1 METKKHDL
9 VVLGGG
15 PAGYVAAIRGAQLG
29 LNVACVEQETGLG
42 GTCLRVGCIPS
53 KALLESSHRYWELKR
68 GLDEHGIH
76 VSDVTLDLPAMMKR
90 KDNIVRSLSGGVS
103 ALFKENGVTRYT
115 GRGRLDG
122 RGRVVVEKGKN
133 ETVLEAPHVLIAT
146 GSKPATLD
154 GVELDGDRVGTSTE
168 ALSYTEVPEHMVV
181 IGAGY
186 IGLELGSVWSR
197 LGSKVTVLEAL
208 DRILPGMDNELAVA
222 AKKILEKQGLSF
234 RLGARVEQAKAD
246 RRGAVVRCQG
256 QKPIACDRVLLA
268 VGRVADTE
276 SLGLETVGIQPGEN
290 GHIAVNEA
298 FQTLTDGLYA
308 AGDCIRGPK
317 LAHKASHE
325 AIACVER
332 IVTGYGHVNYE
343 TIPGVVYTYPEVAS
357 VGKTEE
363 QLQQAG
369 HKYRRGAFLL
379 RASGRART
387 LGETEGTV
395 KILADEATDRVLGV
409 HVLGARAGDLI
420 AEAAAAMEFG
430 ASAEDLARVCHAHP
444 TLAESLGEAAL
455 DVDRRAIHVVA
466 SKKRATKGAEAAGP

>member
-1 METKKHDL
+1 MKKHDL
-9 VVLGGG
+9 VILGGG
-15 PAGYVAAIRGAQLG
+15 PAGYVAAIRAAQLG
-29 LNVACVEQETGLG
+29 LNAACVERESGLG

-68 GLDEHGIH
+68 RLGEHGIQ
-76 VSDVTLDLPAMMKR
+76 VSNVTLDLPAMMKR
-90 KDNIVRSLSGGVS
+90 KNNIVRSLSGGVG

-122 RGRVVVEKGKN
+122 HGRVVVEKGKDK
-133 ETVLEAPHVLIAT
+133 TALEARHVLIAT
-146 GSKPATLD
+146 GSKSATLD
-154 GVELDGDRVGTSTE
+154 GVELDGEHVGTSTE
-168 ALSYTEVPEHMVV
+168 ALSYGEVPERLVV

-208 DRILPGMDNELAVA
+208 DRILPGMDTELALA
-222 AKKILEKQGLSF
+222 AKKILEKQGLTF

-246 RRGAVVRCQG
+246 RRGAVVRCHG

-276 SLGLETVGIQPGEN
+276 SLALDTVGIQPGEN

-298 FQTLTDGLYA
+298 FQTLADGIYA
-308 AGDCIRGPK
+308 VGDCIRGPK

-363 QLQQAG
+363 QLQEAG
-369 HKYRRGAFLL
+369 RKYRRGAFLL

-395 KILADEATDRVLGV
+395 KILADKATDRVLGV

-420 AEAAAAMEFG
+420 AEAATAMEFG

-466 SKKRATKGAEAAGP
+466 AKP